1 MFIIAYRNNW
11 NGVKVVIDAF
21 NAPKEFSCESEAIDY
36 CEEKS
41 IYPFQIIDVTI

>member
-1 MFIIAYRNNW
+1 MFIIAYRDDW
-11 NGVKVVIDAF
+11 HVVRVVANCF
-21 NAPKEFSCESEAIDY
+21 NASKEFSCESEAIDY